1 MAERRMMSKK
11 IIDSDAFTEMP
22 LSSQALYFHLLLR
35 ADDDG
40 FLNNAKK
47 IMRNVGANQNDY
59 DMLLMKRFIIQFDE
73 GVCVIKH
80 WLIHNYI
87 RSDRYKPTQYIEEK
101 NMLSVKENGAYQL
114 FKNDEGTPVGKH
126 METIGI
132 PSENHME
139 TIGIPSGNQK
149 RTTCDT
155 IDTTSPTWETQ
166 VRLGKDRIGIGK
178 DIIVSDDTI
187 CRTDVQRVVEAWNQ
201 LGINPVSR
209 MASTSTRYKM
219 ISARIKEYGID
230 DVLKAIQ
237 KINSSTFL
245 KGGGNRG
252 WMIDFEWFAR
262 PNNFPKVLE
271 GQYDDKKGSSDSWD
285 GWMNE

>member
-59 DMLLMKRFIIQFDE
+59 DMLIMKRFIIQFDE

-114 FKNDEGTPVGKH
+114 FKNDEGTPVG
-126 METIGI
+126 
-132 PSENHME
+132 NHME

-155 IDTTSPTWETQ
+155 IDTASPTWETQ

-237 KINSSTFL
+237 KINDSTFL
-245 KGGGNRG
+245 KGGGNRC
-252 WMIDFEWFAR
+252 WMIYFEWFAR

-271 GQYDDKKGSSDSWD
+271 GQYDDKKSSSNSWE
-285 GWMNE
+285 GWLNE

>member
-101 NMLSVKENGAYQL
+101 DMLSIKENGAYQL
-114 FKNDEGTPVGKH
+114 IKSDNDIPISNH
-126 METIGI
+126 MDPIGI
-132 PSENHME
+132 PNA
-139 TIGIPSGNQK
+139 NQK
-149 RTTCDT
+149 HTTCDT
-155 IDTTSPTWETQ
+155 NDNTLLTRETQ
-166 VRLGKDRIGIGK
+166 VRLGKDRIGIDK

-187 CRTDVQRVVEAWNQ
+187 CRTDVQRVVEAWNE
-201 LGINPVSR
+201 LGVNPISR
-209 MASTSTRYKM
+209 MTSTSTRYKM

-237 KINSSTFL
+237 KINSSTF
-245 KGGGNRG
+245 
-252 WMIDFEWFAR
+252 
-262 PNNFPKVLE
+262 
-271 GQYDDKKGSSDSWD
+271 
-285 GWMNE
+285 

>member
-101 NMLSVKENGAYQL
+101 DMLSIKENGAYQL
-114 FKNDEGTPVGKH
+114 IKSDNDLPEGNQT
-126 METIGI
+126 TSIGI
-132 PSENHME
+132 PND
-139 TIGIPSGNQK
+139 NQK

-155 IDTTSPTWETQ
+155 NDTILLTRETQ
-166 VRLGKDRIGIGK
+166 VRLGKDRIGIDK

-201 LGINPVSR
+201 LGVNPISR
-209 MASTSTRYKM
+209 MTSTSTRYKM

-237 KINSSTFL
+237 KINSITFL

-271 GQYDDKKGSSDSWD
+271 GQYDDKNKSGSLE
-285 GWMNE
+285 GWLNE

>member
-101 NMLSVKENGAYQL
+101 DMLSIKENGAYQL
-114 FKNDEGTPVGKH
+114 IKSDNDLPEGNQT
-126 METIGI
+126 TSIGI
-132 PSENHME
+132 PND
-139 TIGIPSGNQK
+139 NQK

-155 IDTTSPTWETQ
+155 NDTILLTRETQ
-166 VRLGKDRIGIGK
+166 VRLACFD
-178 DIIVSDDTI
+178 S
-187 CRTDVQRVVEAWNQ
+187 
-201 LGINPVSR
+201 
-209 MASTSTRYKM
+209 
-219 ISARIKEYGID
+219 
-230 DVLKAIQ
+230 
-237 KINSSTFL
+237 
-245 KGGGNRG
+245 
-252 WMIDFEWFAR
+252 
-262 PNNFPKVLE
+262 
-271 GQYDDKKGSSDSWD
+271 KKGPPIWRPYR
-285 GWMNE
+285 

>member
-101 NMLSVKENGAYQL
+101 DMLSIKENGAYQL
-114 FKNDEGTPVGKH
+114 IKSDNDLPEGNQT
-126 METIGI
+126 TSIGI
-132 PSENHME
+132 PND
-139 TIGIPSGNQK
+139 NQK

-155 IDTTSPTWETQ
+155 NDTILLTRETQ
-166 VRLGKDRIGIGK
+166 VRLGKDRIGIDK

-201 LGINPVSR
+201 LGVNPISR
-209 MASTSTRYKM
+209 MTSTSTRYKM

-237 KINSSTFL
+237 KINSSTF
-245 KGGGNRG
+245 
-252 WMIDFEWFAR
+252 
-262 PNNFPKVLE
+262 V
-271 GQYDDKKGSSDSWD
+271 
-285 GWMNE
+285 

>member
-101 NMLSVKENGAYQL
+101 DMLSIKENGAYQL
-114 FKNDEGTPVGKH
+114 IKSDNDLPEGNQT
-126 METIGI
+126 TSIGI
-132 PSENHME
+132 PND
-139 TIGIPSGNQK
+139 NQK

-155 IDTTSPTWETQ
+155 NDTILLTRETQ
-166 VRLGKDRIGIGK
+166 VRLGKDRIGIDK

-187 CRTDVQRVVEAWNQ
+187 CRTDVQRV
-201 LGINPVSR
+201 LKPG
-209 MASTSTRYKM
+209 TSW
-219 ISARIKEYGID
+219 E
-230 DVLKAIQ
+230 
-237 KINSSTFL
+237 
-245 KGGGNRG
+245 
-252 WMIDFEWFAR
+252 
-262 PNNFPKVLE
+262 
-271 GQYDDKKGSSDSWD
+271 
-285 GWMNE
+285 

>member
-1 MAERRMMSKK
+1 MADRRMMSKK

-87 RSDRYKPTQYIEEK
+87 RSDRYKPTQYIDEK
-101 NMLSVKENGAYQL
+101 GMLSIKENGAYQL
-114 FKNDEGTPVGKH
+114 IKRDEETQSEYL
-126 METIGI
+126 METVGI
-132 PSENHME
+132 PNEYQMDN
-139 TIGIPSGNQK
+139 
-149 RTTCDT
+149 TCCTNDT
-155 IDTTSPTWETQ
+155 SLPTRVTQ
-166 VRLGKDRIGIGK
+166 VRLGKDRIGK

-201 LGINPVSR
+201 LGLNPIKK
-209 MASTSTRYKM
+209 MTSTSTRYKM

-230 DVLKAIQ
+230 EVLKAIQ

-252 WMIDFEWFAR
+252 WMIDFEWFSR

-271 GQYDDKKGSSDSWD
+271 GQYDDKNKSGSLE
-285 GWMNE
+285 GWLNE

>member
-1 MAERRMMSKK
+1 MADRRMMSKK
-11 IIDSDAFTEMP
+11 IIDSDSFTEMP

-47 IMRNVGANQNDY
+47 IMRNIGANQNDY
-59 DMLLMKRFIIQFDE
+59 DMLIMKRFIIQFDE

-114 FKNDEGTPVGKH
+114 FKNDEGTPVGNH

-139 TIGIPSGNQK
+139 TIGIPNGNQK

-155 IDTTSPTWETQ
+155 IDTASPTWETQ
-166 VRLGKDRIGIGK
+166 VRLGKDRIGK

-219 ISARIKEYGID
+219 ISARIKEYGVD
-230 DVLKAIQ
+230 DVLKAIE
-237 KINSSTFL
+237 KINESTFL
-245 KGGGNRG
+245 KGGGSRG
-252 WMIDFEWFAR
+252 WMIDFEWFSR

-271 GQYDDKKGSSDSWD
+271 GQYDDKKSSSNSWE
-285 GWMNE
+285 GWLNE

>member
-101 NMLSVKENGAYQL
+101 DMLSVKENGAYQL
-114 FKNDEGTPVGKH
+114 LKSDEDTPVGNH

-132 PSENHME
+132 PSE
-139 TIGIPSGNQK
+139 NQK

-155 IDTTSPTWETQ
+155 IDTASPTWETQ

-187 CRTDVQRVVEAWNQ
+187 CRTDVQRVVKAWNQ
-201 LGINPVSR
+201 IGVNPVIR
-209 MASTSTRYKM
+209 MTSTSTRYKM

-230 DVLKAIQ
+230 VVLKAIQ
-237 KINSSTFL
+237 KINDSTFL
-245 KGGGNRG
+245 KGGGNRAA
-252 WMIDFEWFAR
+252 IPPTRKRA
-262 PNNFPKVLE
+262 
-271 GQYDDKKGSSDSWD
+271 
-285 GWMNE
+285 

>member
-59 DMLLMKRFIIQFDE
+59 DMLIMKRFIIQFDE

-101 NMLSVKENGAYQL
+101 DMLSVKENGAYQL
-114 FKNDEGTPVGKH
+114 LKSDEDTPVGNH

-132 PSENHME
+132 PSEN
-139 TIGIPSGNQK
+139 QK
-149 RTTCDT
+149 RTTCNT

-166 VRLGKDRIGIGK
+166 DRLGKDRIGIGK

-201 LGINPVSR
+201 MGVNPVSR
-209 MASTSTRYKM
+209 ITATSTRYKM
-219 ISARIKEYGID
+219 ISARIKEYGVD
-230 DVLKAIQ
+230 DVLKAIE
-237 KINSSTFL
+237 KINESTFL
-245 KGGGNRG
+245 KGGGSRG
-252 WMIDFEWFAR
+252 WMIDFEWFSR

-271 GQYDDKKGSSDSWD
+271 GQYDDKKSSSNSWE
-285 GWMNE
+285 GWLNE

>member
-47 IMRNVGANQNDY
+47 IMRDVGANQNDY
-59 DMLLMKRFIIQFDE
+59 DMLLMKRFLIQFED

-80 WLIHNYI
+80 WRIHNYI
-87 RSDRYKPTQYIEEK
+87 QKDRYKPTLYTDE
-101 NMLSVKENGAYQL
+101 LSLLTQKENGAYSLVTDCEQ
-114 FKNDEGTPVGKH
+114 
-126 METIGI
+126 
-132 PSENHME
+132 
-139 TIGIPSGNQK
+139 SGNNL
-149 RTTCDT
+149 DT
-155 IDTTSPTWETQ
+155 KCIHAESTMSTLDAQ
-166 VRLGKDRIGIGK
+166 VRLDKDRIGIGK
-178 DIIVSDDTI
+178 NIIVSDDTI

-201 LGINPVSR
+201 IGVNPVSR
-209 MASTSTRYKM
+209 MTSTSTRYKM

-237 KINSSTFL
+237 KINGSTFL

-271 GQYDDKKGSSDSWD
+271 GQYDDKNKSGSLE
-285 GWMNE
+285 GWLNE

>member
-1 MAERRMMSKK
+1 MADRRMMSKK

-47 IMRNVGANQNDY
+47 IMRNIGANQNDY
-59 DMLLMKRFIIQFDE
+59 DMLIMKRFIIQFDE

-114 FKNDEGTPVGKH
+114 FKNDEGTPVGNH

-139 TIGIPSGNQK
+139 TIGIPNGNQK

-155 IDTTSPTWETQ
+155 IDTASPTWETQ
-166 VRLGKDRIGIGK
+166 VRLGKDRIGK

-219 ISARIKEYGID
+219 ISARIKEYGVD
-230 DVLKAIQ
+230 DVLKAIE
-237 KINSSTFL
+237 KINESTFL
-245 KGGGNRG
+245 KGGGSRG
-252 WMIDFEWFAR
+252 WMIDFEWFSR

-271 GQYDDKKGSSDSWD
+271 GQYDDKKSSSNSWE
-285 GWMNE
+285 GWLNE

>member
-101 NMLSVKENGAYQL
+101 DMLSIKENGAYQL
-114 FKNDEGTPVGKH
+114 IKSDNDLPEGNQT
-126 METIGI
+126 TSIGI
-132 PSENHME
+132 PND
-139 TIGIPSGNQK
+139 NQK

-155 IDTTSPTWETQ
+155 NDTILLTRETQ
-166 VRLGKDRIGIGK
+166 VRLGKDRIGIDK
-178 DIIVSDDTI
+178 DIEGVAKS
-187 CRTDVQRVVEAWNQ
+187 
-201 LGINPVSR
+201 
-209 MASTSTRYKM
+209 
-219 ISARIKEYGID
+219 
-230 DVLKAIQ
+230 LK
-237 KINSSTFL
+237 
-245 KGGGNRG
+245 
-252 WMIDFEWFAR
+252 
-262 PNNFPKVLE
+262 
-271 GQYDDKKGSSDSWD
+271 
-285 GWMNE
+285 